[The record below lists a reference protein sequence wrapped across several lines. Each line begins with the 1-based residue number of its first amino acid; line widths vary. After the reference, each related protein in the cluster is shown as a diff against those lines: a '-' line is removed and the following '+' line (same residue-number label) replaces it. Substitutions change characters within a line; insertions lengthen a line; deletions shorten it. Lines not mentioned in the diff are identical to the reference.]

1 LSDACGELTAG
12 DDFEESFMTY
22 PITDI
27 EGLGADE
34 IKKLKSVKI
43 RTTERL
49 LEAAKSPKGRKL
61 LADRTGIGE
70 NRLLDY
76 ANAADHLRIKGMGG
90 RYVVLL
96 RAVGVMTV
104 RELKYRN
111 PENLAHAMAEAN
123 AKRKLVRFLPSEKL
137 IVRWVEQAKKLP
149 LKITY
154 R

>member
-1 LSDACGELTAG
+1 
-12 DDFEESFMTY
+12 MTY
-22 PITDI
+22 PISHID
-27 EGLGADE
+27 GLGEDE
-34 IKKLKSVKI
+34 VRTLKSVGI

-70 NRLLDY
+70 TRLLDF

-111 PENLAHAMAEAN
+111 PENLAQAMAEAN
-123 AKRKLVRFLPSEKL
+123 AKRKLVQFLPSEKL
-137 IVRWVEQAKKLP
+137 VVRWVEQAKKLP

>member
-1 LSDACGELTAG
+1 
-12 DDFEESFMTY
+12 MTY
-22 PITDI
+22 PITHI
-27 EGLGADE
+27 EGLDADE
-34 IKKLKSVKI
+34 IKVLKSVGI

-49 LEAAKSPKGRKL
+49 LEEAKSPKGRRL
-61 LADRTGIGE
+61 LADRTKIGE
-70 NRLLDY
+70 NRLLDF

-111 PENLAHAMAEAN
+111 PGNLAQAMAETN
-123 AKRKLVRFLPSEKL
+123 AKRKLVQFLPSEKL
-137 IVRWVEQAKKLP
+137 VVRWVEHAKKLQ